1 MIIPIRCFTCGQ
13 ILGSKYKKYLELN
26 KKNKNEITDFSN
38 INKNNDKIMEKLGIK
53 RYCCK
58 RHILGQVD
66 LFKYL

>member
-13 ILGSKYKKYLELN
+13 ILASKYKKYNKLN
-26 KKNKNEITDFSN
+26 KNSKKIIDFNNVDETNK
-38 INKNNDKIMEKLGIK
+38 KIMEDIGIK
-53 RYCCK
+53 RICCK

>member
-26 KKNKNEITDFSN
+26 KDNKNKVIDFS
-38 INKNNDKIMEKLGIK
+38 KVDKDNEEIMKSLGIK

-66 LFKYL
+66 FFKYL